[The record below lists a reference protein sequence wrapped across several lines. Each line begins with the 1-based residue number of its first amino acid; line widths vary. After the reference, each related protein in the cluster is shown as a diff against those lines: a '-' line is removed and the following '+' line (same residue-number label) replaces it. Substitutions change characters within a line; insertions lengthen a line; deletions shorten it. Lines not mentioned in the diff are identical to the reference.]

1 MLRKIKLYGELAKFL
16 GQKTFEAEVNNAAQ
30 AIRFLVVNFPQ
41 LEKHMA
47 DRYYKVAVDN
57 WEIGEKELHY
67 PNGQEDIKII
77 PVVGGAGG
85 RGIGKIL
92 LGAAL
97 IGGAFLMPIGGAEGA
112 VSLMQGIKT
121 GSLANVGLLTKS
133 MVYMGGYLALSGIA
147 DMLTPVPKISEQE
160 QDPRLSFNFSGIQ
173 NTSRAGVAVPVIYGQ
188 VLTGS
193 VVISAGIETAQVEV

>member
-16 GQKTFEAEVNNAAQ
+16 GQKTFEAEVHNAAQ

-47 DRYYKVAVDN
+47 DKHYKVAVND
-57 WEIGEKELHY
+57 WEIGEDELHY

-77 PVVGGAGG
+77 PVVGGAG
-85 RGIGKIL
+85 RGFGKIL

-97 IGGAFLMPIGGAEGA
+97 IAGAFLMPAGSGMT
-112 VSLMQGIKT
+112 LMEGIKA
-121 GSLANVGLLTKS
+121 GSLAEVGFITKS
-133 MVYMGGYLALSGIA
+133 MIYMGGYLTLSGVA
-147 DMLTPVPKISEQE
+147 DMLTPVPKVSEQE

-173 NTSRAGVAVPVIYGQ
+173 NTSRAGVAVPVIYGTT
-188 VLTGS
+188 LTGS
-193 VVISAGIETAQVEV
+193 IVVSANLENEQVEV

>member
-16 GQKTFEAEVNNAAQ
+16 GQKTFEAEVHNAAQ

-47 DRYYKVAVDN
+47 DRYYKVAVNN
-57 WEIGEKELHY
+57 WEIGKDELHY

-77 PVVGGAGG
+77 PVVGGAG
-85 RGIGKIL
+85 RGWGKIL

-97 IGGAFLMPIGGAEGA
+97 IAGAFLVPGSSLKFGKAFFGKASVKGSFAAAGAFTKATVAIGGAL
-112 VSLMQGIKT
+112 V
-121 GSLANVGLLTKS
+121 
-133 MVYMGGYLALSGIA
+133 LSGTG
-147 DMLTPVPKISEQE
+147 DLLTPVPKIDGQE

-173 NTSRAGVAVPVIYGQ
+173 NTSQAGVPVPVIYGQ

-193 VVISAGIETAQVEV
+193 VVISANIENEQVEV

>member
-16 GQKTFEAEVNNAAQ
+16 GQKTFEAEVYSAAQ

-41 LEKHMA
+41 LESHMA
-47 DRYYKVAVDN
+47 DRYYKVLIND
-57 WEIGEKELHY
+57 WQLEEKELHH

-77 PVVGGAGG
+77 PIVGGAGG
-85 RGIGKIL
+85 NTGRIIL
-92 LGAAL
+92 GVALIAGAFLIPGGATFTLKAGLGGSFFGQAAVT
-97 IGGAFLMPIGGAEGA
+97 IGGALVIGGI
-112 VSLMQGIKT
+112 S
-121 GSLANVGLLTKS
+121 S
-133 MVYMGGYLALSGIA
+133 
-147 DMLTPVPKISEQE
+147 MLTPVPTVSERE

-173 NTSRAGVAVPVIYGQ
+173 NTSRAGVAVPVIYGE

>member
-47 DRYYKVAVDN
+47 DRYYKVAIND
-57 WEIGEKELHY
+57 WELEEKELHY

-77 PVVGGAGG
+77 PVVGGEGG
-85 RGIGKIL
+85 RGLGKVL

-97 IGGAFLMPIGGAEGA
+97 IGGAFLFTPLTTSAFFAGAGT
-112 VSLMQGIKT
+112 T
-121 GSLANVGLLTKS
+121 GSFAAAGAITQAA
-133 MVYMGGYLALSGIA
+133 VYLGGSLILQGVA
-147 DMLTPVPKISEQE
+147 DMLTPVPKITESE

-173 NTSRAGVAVPVIYGQ
+173 NTSRAGVAVPVIYGE

>member
-16 GQKTFEAEVNNAAQ
+16 GQKTFEAEVHNAAQ

-47 DRYYKVAVDN
+47 DKHYKVAVND
-57 WEIGEKELHY
+57 WEIGEDELHY

-77 PVVGGAGG
+77 PVVGGAG
-85 RGIGKIL
+85 RGFGKIL

-97 IGGAFLMPIGGAEGA
+97 IAGAFLMPAGSGQT
-112 VSLMQGIKT
+112 LMEGIKAGT
-121 GSLANVGLLTKS
+121 GLAEVGFITKS
-133 MVYMGGYLALSGIA
+133 MIYMGGYLTLSGVA
-147 DMLTPVPKISEQE
+147 DMLTPVPKVSEQE

-173 NTSRAGVAVPVIYGQ
+173 NTSRAGVAVPVIYGTT
-188 VLTGS
+188 LTGS
-193 VVISAGIETAQVEV
+193 IVVSANLENEQVEV

>member
-16 GQKTFEAEVNNAAQ
+16 GQKTFEAEIHSATQ

-47 DRYYKVAVDN
+47 DRYYKVNVGN
-57 WEIGEKELHY
+57 WELTQEELGY

-77 PVVGGAGG
+77 PVVGGAGVF
-85 RGIGKIL
+85 KNVL

-97 IGGAFLMPIGGAEGA
+97 IGLAFVAGPAGFMKA
-112 VSLMQGIKT
+112 T
-121 GSLANVGLLTKS
+121 GSKVTAGTVIAKSTVYVGGFLVLN
-133 MVYMGGYLALSGIA
+133 GIA
-147 DMLTPVPKISEQE
+147 DMLTPVPTISEME
-160 QDPRLSFNFSGIQ
+160 QDPRNSFNFSGIQ
-173 NTSRAGVAVPVIYGQ
+173 NTSRAGVAVPVIYGE

>member
-1 MLRKIKLYGELAKFL
+1 MLRKIKLYGELARFL
-16 GQKTFEAEVNNAAQ
+16 GQKTFEAEVHNAAQ

-47 DRYYKVAVDN
+47 DRHYKVSVAD
-57 WEIGEKELHY
+57 WELTKEQLHY
-67 PNGQEDIKII
+67 PNGHEEIKII
-77 PVVGGAGG
+77 PIVGGAGG
-85 RGIGKIL
+85 RGGLGRFI
-92 LGAAL
+92 LGAAM
-97 IGGAFLMPIGGAEGA
+97 IGAAFIPGLQGISIGAFGGTPIA
-112 VSLMQGIKT
+112 VSQIVGTIGASLALQGI
-121 GSLANVGLLTKS
+121 AQ
-133 MVYMGGYLALSGIA
+133 
-147 DMLTPVPKISEQE
+147 MLTPVENIPERE

>member
-16 GQKTFEAEVNNAAQ
+16 GQKTFEAEVHNAAQ

-47 DRYYKVAVDN
+47 DKHYKVAVND
-57 WEIGEKELHY
+57 WEIGEDELHY

-77 PVVGGAGG
+77 PVVGGAG
-85 RGIGKIL
+85 RGFGKIL

-97 IGGAFLMPIGGAEGA
+97 IAGAFLMPVGGAEGA
-112 VSLMQGIKT
+112 MTLMKGIKS

-133 MVYMGGYLALSGIA
+133 MVYMGGYLTLSGVA
-147 DMLTPVPKISEQE
+147 DMLTPVPKVSEQE

-173 NTSRAGVAVPVIYGQ
+173 NTSRAGVAVPVIYGTT
-188 VLTGS
+188 LTGS
-193 VVISAGIETAQVEV
+193 IVVSANLENEQVEV

>member
-47 DRYYKVAVDN
+47 DKHYKVSVAD
-57 WEIGEKELHY
+57 WELTKEQLHY
-67 PNGQEDIKII
+67 PNGHEEIKII

-85 RGIGKIL
+85 NGGLGRFL
-92 LGAAL
+92 LGAAM
-97 IGGAFLMPIGGAEGA
+97 IGAAFIPGLQGLSIGTFGGEAIKLSTLVGTIGATLAF
-112 VSLMQGIKT
+112 QGI
-121 GSLANVGLLTKS
+121 AQ
-133 MVYMGGYLALSGIA
+133 
-147 DMLTPVPKISEQE
+147 MLTPVPDIPERE

>member
-16 GQKTFEAEVNNAAQ
+16 GQKTFEAEVYSAAQ

-47 DRYYKVAVDN
+47 DRYYKVAIDS
-57 WEIGEKELHY
+57 WELEEKELHY

-77 PVVGGAGG
+77 PVVGGEGG
-85 RGIGKIL
+85 RGIGKVL

-97 IGGAFLMPIGGAEGA
+97 IGGAFLINP
-112 VSLMQGIKT
+112 
-121 GSLANVGLLTKS
+121 
-133 MVYMGGYLALSGIA
+133 ALSFSFKSGVTGFASAGALTQAGAGLILQGVA
-147 DMLTPVPKISEQE
+147 DMLTPVPKITEQE
-160 QDPRLSFNFSGIQ
+160 QDPRLSFNFNGIQ
-173 NTSRAGVAVPVIYGQ
+173 NTSRAGVAVPVIYGE

>member
-16 GQKTFEAEVNNAAQ
+16 GHKTFEAEVHNAAQ

-47 DRYYKVAVDN
+47 DKHYKVAVND
-57 WEIGEKELHY
+57 WEIGEDELHY

-77 PVVGGAGG
+77 PVVGGAG
-85 RGIGKIL
+85 RGFGKIL

-97 IGGAFLMPIGGAEGA
+97 IAGAFLMPAGSGMT
-112 VSLMQGIKT
+112 LMEGIKA
-121 GSLANVGLLTKS
+121 GSLAEVGFITKS
-133 MVYMGGYLALSGIA
+133 MIYMGGYLTLSGVA
-147 DMLTPVPKISEQE
+147 DMLTPVPKVSEQE

-173 NTSRAGVAVPVIYGQ
+173 NTSRAGVAVPVIYGTT
-188 VLTGS
+188 LTGS
-193 VVISAGIETAQVEV
+193 IVVSANLENEQVEV